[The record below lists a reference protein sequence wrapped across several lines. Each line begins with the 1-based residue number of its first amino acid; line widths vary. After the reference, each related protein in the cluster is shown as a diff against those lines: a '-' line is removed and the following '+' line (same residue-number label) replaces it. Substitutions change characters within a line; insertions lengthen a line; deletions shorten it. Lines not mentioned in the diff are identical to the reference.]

1 MWKYTAADKRLLLL
15 HSMWAFMYFIVNYVW
30 WKGRYIVTSPYGCR
44 KWNCCVDVT
53 FIAITGFAQPTS
65 LQRWPPFGLI
75 HLLKRVRIHVNVSLN
90 GFQRPLRI
98 YLSPQ
103 RSYCRY
109 DSCTKN
115 DITNFIFMRNEGL
128 WSNSLALLHWST
140 DRIRLYEKFIMLN
153 FNRTDNPKNFLSFTL
168 KFCLF
173 LTESHHMTSKYLVI
187 SYIIIN
193 NIQTS
198 FICHFF
204 VVLEPHPTFSTHF
217 YDQKERHVGLEKHE
231 DE

>member
-1 MWKYTAADKRLLLL
+1 MERQVYSHLTIWLSEMELL
-15 HSMWAFMYFIVNYVW
+15 
-30 WKGRYIVTSPYGCR
+30 C
-44 KWNCCVDVT
+44 DVT

-90 GFQRPLRI
+90 EFQRPLRI

-103 RSYCRY
+103 RSYCCY

-115 DITNFIFMRNEGL
+115 DITNFIFMRYEGL

-140 DRIRLYEKFIMLN
+140 DRIRLYEKFIILN
-153 FNRTDNPKNFLSFTL
+153 FNRTDHQKIQVLSFTL

-198 FICHFF
+198 FICHFLSF
-204 VVLEPHPTFSTHF
+204 WSPSPHFPHTFIIRKKDMLVWKNMKMS
-217 YDQKERHVGLEKHE
+217 K
-231 DE
+231 